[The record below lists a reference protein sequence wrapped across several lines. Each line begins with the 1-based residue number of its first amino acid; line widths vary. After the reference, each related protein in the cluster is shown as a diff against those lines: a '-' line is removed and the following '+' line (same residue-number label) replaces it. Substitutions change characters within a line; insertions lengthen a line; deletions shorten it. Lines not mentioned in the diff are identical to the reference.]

1 MFQALLSQLS
11 REQSQTVDGV
21 VTAFVVA
28 VIAILALGGLWIQ
41 RERNERL
48 AAQRRAFDA
57 ERALLASGN
66 SNGGEEAK
74 LAERNDLMFEQHRRM
89 NQLTIAKLETEIQ
102 LMQAQLT
109 QRETTEDRLEAGKE
123 YHELMVEKTK
133 LEMDSLRLH
142 IAELRKRMEDWNSD

>member
-1 MFQALLSQLS
+1 MFQAFFAQLS
-11 REQSQTVDGV
+11 REQSQTLDGV
-21 VTAFVVA
+21 VTGFVVA
-28 VIAILALGGLWIQ
+28 IIAILALGGLWIQ

-48 AAQRRAFDA
+48 LAQRRAFDA

-66 SNGGEEAK
+66 PTGAEEEKAT
-74 LAERNDLMFEQHRRM
+74 ERNQVMFEQHRRM